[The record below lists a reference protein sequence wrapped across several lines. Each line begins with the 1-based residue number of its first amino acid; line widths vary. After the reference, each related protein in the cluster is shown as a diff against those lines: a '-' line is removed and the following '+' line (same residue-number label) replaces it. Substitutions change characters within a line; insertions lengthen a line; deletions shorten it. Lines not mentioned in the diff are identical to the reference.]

1 MSPLIKRLPREL
13 VHNIGKY
20 LGIFLL
26 MAVSIAL
33 TSGFLL
39 AAHSIS
45 VIIDDMPETYVIED
59 GRFTTAFEATDEQ
72 LDAVRDA
79 ASDSGGIELYK
90 NYSFDASFEKMQGDN
105 ARNCTVRT
113 FEHRTQVDLAAYAQ
127 GGEPQAADEVA
138 VDRVF
143 ATNNDI
149 AMGDTVALNGVE
161 FRVVGI
167 MTLADNQALFQ
178 SNSDFTVNTLS
189 FGVAEVSSEGFK
201 ALENTGFQP
210 SYIYSYRFNDR
221 DLSVAD
227 RVDIEK
233 DMVSALSDAHA
244 NVTDL
249 TDVDSNQGIGYAKD
263 DVSGDSA
270 MWTTLLYI
278 IIATGM
284 GLLISTFMKSQI
296 AAIFG
301 TAIITLIPAT
311 QFSGMIDPV
320 ASLEGPGR
328 WIGQIYPTSHFL
340 TIARGTFSKALNL
353 TDLWASFIPLLIA
366 IPLVLGLSVWLLK
379 KQEG

>member
-1 MSPLIKRLPREL
+1 MSPLTKRLPREL

-90 NYSFDASFEKMQGDN
+90 NYSFDASFEKTQGDN

-127 GGEPQAADEVA
+127 GGEPQAADEIA
-138 VDRVF
+138 IDRVF
-143 ATNNDI
+143 ATNNDVS
-149 AMGDTVALNGVE
+149 MGDTVALNGVE

-167 MTLADNQALFQ
+167 MTLADSQALFQ

-201 ALENTGFQP
+201 ALENTGFLP
-210 SYIYSYRFNDR
+210 SYTYSYRF
-221 DLSVAD
+221 AD
-227 RVDIEK
+227 RE
-233 DMVSALSDAHA
+233 S
-244 NVTDL
+244 
-249 TDVDSNQGIGYAKD
+249 
-263 DVSGDSA
+263 
-270 MWTTLLYI
+270 
-278 IIATGM
+278 
-284 GLLISTFMKSQI
+284 FR
-296 AAIFG
+296 
-301 TAIITLIPAT
+301 
-311 QFSGMIDPV
+311 
-320 ASLEGPGR
+320 GR
-328 WIGQIYPTSHFL
+328 PCRYRKRHGERAF
-340 TIARGTFSKALNL
+340 
-353 TDLWASFIPLLIA
+353 
-366 IPLVLGLSVWLLK
+366 
-379 KQEG
+379 